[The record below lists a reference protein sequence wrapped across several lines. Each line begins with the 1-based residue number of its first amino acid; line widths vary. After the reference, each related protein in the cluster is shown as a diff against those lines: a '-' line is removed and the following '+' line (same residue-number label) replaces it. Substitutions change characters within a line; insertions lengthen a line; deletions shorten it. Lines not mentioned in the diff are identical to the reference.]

1 MSEVQVRRT
10 AVEELYPETCEEYDL
25 VVQQIKELFIKKQGD
40 YGPNNISM
48 GGNIGLAKI
57 AIVIRINDKVQ
68 RLLNLLKNDSTP
80 NNESIEDSFMDLTNY
95 GIMALILIRGKW
107 GK

>member
-1 MSEVQVRRT
+1 MSKLQVRS
-10 AVEELYPETCEEYDL
+10 VLEKYPETIKEYDL
-25 VVQQIKELFIKKQGD
+25 IVTQIRDLFLKKQGD

-48 GGNIGLAKI
+48 GGDLDLAKI

-80 NNESIEDSFMDLTNY
+80 NNEPIEDSFMDLANY
-95 GIMALILIRGKW
+95 GIMATIVKNGKW

>member
-1 MSEVQVRRT
+1 MTMTDKNV
-10 AVEELYPETCEEYDL
+10 LNNYPETCAEYDL
-25 VVQQIKELFIKKQGD
+25 VVAQIRELFLKKQGD

-48 GGNIGLAKI
+48 GGDLELAKI

-68 RLLNLLKNDSTP
+68 RLLNLLKSDATP
-80 NNESIEDSFMDLTNY
+80 NNEPIEDSFMDLANY
-95 GIMALILIRGKW
+95 GIMAMILLRGKW